1 MDRISDPPS
10 EAGPTGGNDRRA
22 ASLRGAAVLALA
34 MALGGAGSATPADA
48 PAPLV
53 QEYKQRCVELM
64 PQGLKQGVHKI
75 ILGPDGWLLLKDELA
90 YASADRFW
98 GIAAL
103 SLKPNVPMEKVDAIA
118 AIAAFRDDL
127 AKVGIELLFAP
138 APNRPMVVP
147 EAVLGKGKIPPGRT
161 TPRLQPVEEEFYA
174 ALRARGVEALDL
186 TSVLLAHR
194 QAEHGPLYVPGDS
207 HWAGAA
213 VAIAAQ
219 EMAGWVKRRP
229 WYAGVEKQRFESSWA
244 TVEHFGYLYKDLHE
258 RAGLEKRPPD
268 TAQCRTV
275 KAIGPDGKPVKIESR
290 NPSSPVIL
298 IGDSQTIWW
307 RSQEA
312 ALYQQLA
319 AELGFRVDTL
329 DTVGGGTNESRLNL
343 VRDGAIDARL
353 PRGQEAGDLVLQ
365 LAQPARPQGRLAA
378 HSARRDRR
386 CGRRG
391 GCGRK
396 ARWRGGVTRLTA
408 PGCRCRATPLHC
420 ARPFGPAPRCC
431 R

>member
-1 MDRISDPPS
+1 MKRWFVVRGSS
-10 EAGPTGGNDRRA
+10 SAARVRAGWQSAIRRA
-22 ASLRGAAVLALA
+22 AVAGLLLLAVRLAGAV
-34 MALGGAGSATPADA
+34 DA

-103 SLKPNVPMEKVDAIA
+103 SLKPNVPMERVDAIA

-186 TSVLLAHR
+186 TKVLLAHR

-229 WYAGVEKQRFESSWA
+229 WYAGVEKQRFETSWS
-244 TVEHFGYLYKDLHE
+244 TVEHFGYLFKDLHE

-268 TAQCRTV
+268 TAQCRSV
-275 KAIGPDGKPVKIESR
+275 KAIGPDGKPVKIEKR
-290 NPSSPVIL
+290 NPTAPVIL

-329 DTVGGGTNESRLNL
+329 DTSGGGTNESRLNL
-343 VRDGAIDARL
+343 VRTARSTPGYLEGKKLVIWCFSSRSLLGHKDGWLRTPLDGAGA
-353 PRGQEAGDLVLQ
+353 PAGGTASGEAPVAGK
-365 LAQPARPQGRLAA
+365 PGGAA
-378 HSARRDRR
+378 E
-386 CGRRG
+386 
-391 GCGRK
+391 
-396 ARWRGGVTRLTA
+396 
-408 PGCRCRATPLHC
+408 
-420 ARPFGPAPRCC
+420 
-431 R
+431 

>member
-1 MDRISDPPS
+1 MARDLR
-10 EAGPTGGNDRRA
+10 RRA
-22 ASLRGAAVLALA
+22 ALGLGVAWLLLTA
-34 MALGGAGSATPADA
+34 ALGGGRPAAAADA
-48 PAPLV
+48 PSALE

-64 PQGLKQGVHKI
+64 PQGLKKGVHKI

-103 SLKPNVPMEKVDAIA
+103 SLKPNVPMERVDAIS

-147 EAVLGKGKIPPGRT
+147 EAVLGKGKMPAGRT

-186 TSVLLAHR
+186 TKIMLAHK

-207 HWAGAA
+207 HWTGAA
-213 VAIAAQ
+213 VAVAAG
-219 EMAGWVKRRP
+219 EIGAWVKRRP
-229 WYAGVEKQRFESSWA
+229 WYKDIPKQRFEVSWM

-258 RAGLEKRPPD
+258 RAGLEKRTPD
-268 TAQCRTV
+268 TVQVRKVRA
-275 KAIGPDGKPVKIESR
+275 AGADGSTTEVGERYPT
-290 NPSSPVIL
+290 SPVVL

-307 RSQEA
+307 NWSGQEGS
-312 ALYQQLA
+312 LYHQIA
-319 AELGFRVDTL
+319 AELGFPIDTL

-343 VRDGAIDARL
+343 VR
-353 PRGQEAGDLVLQ
+353 
-365 LAQPARPQGRLAA
+365 
-378 HSARRDRR
+378 
-386 CGRRG
+386 
-391 GCGRK
+391 
-396 ARWRGGVTRLTA
+396 TA
-408 PGCRCRATPLHC
+408 RATPGYLEGKRLVIWCFSSRSLLGHKDGWLRTPLD
-420 ARPFGPAPRCC
+420 APITTGGSTPAPPSAD
-431 R
+431 

>member
-1 MDRISDPPS
+1 M
-10 EAGPTGGNDRRA
+10 RRP
-22 ASLRGAAVLALA
+22 RGATTVAGQACARGGEWFVVRGSRFEKNGAHRCRRVAGVGVVALLLGVASAVAQ
-34 MALGGAGSATPADA
+34 A

-103 SLKPNVPMEKVDAIA
+103 SLKPNVPLEKVDAIS

-174 ALRARGVEALDL
+174 ALRARGVEAIDL
-186 TSVLLAHR
+186 TKVLLAHR
-194 QAEHGPLYVPGDS
+194 QSEHGPLYVPGDS
-207 HWAGAA
+207 HWTGAA
-213 VAIAAQ
+213 VALAAG
-219 EMAGWVKRRP
+219 EIGAWAKRRP
-229 WYAGVEKQRFESSWA
+229 WYKDVAKQRFETSWV

-268 TAQCRTV
+268 TVQVRKVRAAGT
-275 KAIGPDGKPVKIESR
+275 DGTTTEIEER
-290 NPSSPVIL
+290 NPTSPVIL

-307 RSQEA
+307 RPRGQEGS
-312 ALYQQLA
+312 LYHQLA
-319 AELGFRVDTL
+319 AELGFPVDTL

-343 VRDGAIDARL
+343 VREARSTAGYLAGKKLVIWCFSSRSLLGHKDGWLR
-353 PRGQEAGDLVLQ
+353 
-365 LAQPARPQGRLAA
+365 
-378 HSARRDRR
+378 
-386 CGRRG
+386 
-391 GCGRK
+391 
-396 ARWRGGVTRLTA
+396 
-408 PGCRCRATPLHC
+408 TPLD
-420 ARPFGPAPRCC
+420 APATTGGPAPAPPSAD
-431 R
+431 